1 MKFRRSERATKS
13 GVIAGLIGSSV
24 VHAGVIGFV
33 LIGVRSARR
42 VEPPMYAVRLI
53 AAPAMA
59 PAAAPKAAPTTPAP
73 EPPAPTKPS
82 KSSKVAPV
90 PPAKTPK
97 RPAADAPAP
106 KPAAPVQP
114 LPGEKPGTGSDIANL
129 DLQGKQFP
137 FPEYLQN
144 IVTQVYRRWARPI
157 GNAALQAEVVF
168 TILRDGS
175 VREIKVIQTSRS
187 YSFDVEAQGAIEQAA
202 EDRAFGPLPNGW
214 TSDLLQVAF
223 RFTPRPK

>member
-1 MKFRRSERATKS
+1 MRFRRAEPTSRS
-13 GVIAGLIGSSV
+13 GVIAGMAGSLV
-24 VHAGVIGFV
+24 VHGGVLAIV
-33 LIGVRSARR
+33 LIGIRTVRRPD
-42 VEPPMYAVRLI
+42 PPMYAVRLV
-53 AAPAMA
+53 AAPAM
-59 PAAAPKAAPTTPAP
+59 PSAAAARPAPTPP
-73 EPPAPTKPS
+73 VEPPAPIQPP
-82 KSSKVAPV
+82 KSGKVAPV
-90 PPAKTPK
+90 PPARTPK
-97 RPAADAPAP
+97 RPPTDAPAP
-106 KPAAPVQP
+106 KPSAPVPP
-114 LPGEKPGTGSDIANL
+114 LAGERPGNGSDIANL

-175 VREIKVIQTSRS
+175 VREIKVIQSSRS

-214 TSDLLQVAF
+214 TTDLLQVAF